1 MSNSFINMS
10 QICNLN
16 PQEFISYSNNFST
29 TPALLI
35 FFIFTAL
42 VTLVV
47 GLLSVEKS
55 REKFMK
61 IWFISF
67 SLSAVMLIV
76 IIYLPNTV
84 QGIANLLR

>member
-1 MSNSFINMS
+1 MS